1 MFDGEVSDN
10 GFTRGRSGLGIGDVE
25 EGVGMK
31 GRSEE
36 VECSRHAER
45 GSNNF
50 LCSSVYHLKR
60 GCWPAEYCRPK
71 VCKRYRPRDVWCL
84 ACFKVCSEQA

>member
-1 MFDGEVSDN
+1 MAEREVFAMFDGEVSDN

-60 GCWPAEYCRPK
+60 GCWPAGI
-71 VCKRYRPRDVWCL
+71 L
-84 ACFKVCSEQA
+84 

>member
-45 GSNNF
+45 GPTI
-50 LCSSVYHLKR
+50 SSVPP
-60 GCWPAEYCRPK
+60 CTT
-71 VCKRYRPRDVWCL
+71 
-84 ACFKVCSEQA
+84 